1 VEDVIKNSMDKGGVG
16 FSPRVSEALRELKS
30 FNYERIYQNPKIKGE
45 VGKIGR
51 MFEMLFELYMEDF
64 AEDNRESELFRG
76 FLDGM
81 SGEYTD
87 FHSPAE
93 VVRDFIAGMTDAFFM
108 RQCQLRLLP
117 QRMPSRF

>member
-1 VEDVIKNSMDKGGVG
+1 MNKDGVG
-16 FSPRVSEALRELKS
+16 FSPGASEALRELKS

-64 AEDNRESELFRG
+64 AEDNRECDIFSG

-81 SGEYTD
+81 SREYVD
-87 FHSPAE
+87 SHLPPE
-93 VVRDFIAGMTDAFFM
+93 VVRDFIAGMTDKFFM
-108 RQCQLRLLP
+108 RQCNLRLLP